1 MTIQELADRAAVT
14 TRTIRYYVEQGVLP
28 PPERGRPSEYT
39 GEHLRL
45 LDLVRRLKEQYLP
58 LEEIRDILQRLTPD
72 QVEDFLRR
80 TEPPIPEPGPQ
91 DSAADYISQVL
102 TRGAL
107 RAQLKEQAPPAPQP
121 APAPIPPPMSAS
133 PATQPAPYRR
143 SVSVGTE
150 AASKAAPSQESAVV
164 AYEQQAAAPDD
175 TGGPGQSYIAEERTW
190 QRVTLAPGVELH
202 YEAQAQVAQ
211 LGAIRRLIKAA
222 RTILGSH
229 PEKGTEEQK

>member
-1 MTIQELADRAAVT
+1 MTIQELADQASVT

-28 PPERGRPSEYT
+28 PPGRGRPSEYT
-39 GEHLRL
+39 AEHVRL
-45 LDLVRRLKEQYLP
+45 LDLIRRLKEQYLP

-80 TEPPIPEPGPQ
+80 TEPPGPQQGPQ

-107 RAQLKEQAPPAPQP
+107 RTQLKEQAPYAPPAQPAPVHTAPQEP
-121 APAPIPPPMSAS
+121 APAPSRTASPVPPPLPRRLAGEGSHAATDHVPAPTRGAS
-133 PATQPAPYRR
+133 PPD
-143 SVSVGTE
+143 SVG
-150 AASKAAPSQESAVV
+150 
-164 AYEQQAAAPDD
+164 QQQ
-175 TGGPGQSYIAEERTW
+175 TSRGEERTW

-202 YEAQAQVAQ
+202 YEPEAPGAAG
-211 LGAIRRLIKAA
+211 GAIRTLIEAA

-229 PEKGTEEQK
+229 PEKGTEEQT